1 MVPISDQKILRR
13 KIIKIEIGIL
23 RNQSV
28 GSMLVRSNM
37 SAFGAHE
44 IFFNA

>member
-1 MVPISDQKILRR
+1 LRR
-13 KIIKIEIGIL
+13 KNIKIEIGIL

-37 SAFGAHE
+37 SGFGAHE